1 MRSGQAKGSNRRAWG
16 VTAGAVAFALAL
28 AGAPSVANAGDPDP
42 AKVKP
47 DADLPAKEKEI
58 LQLGIDAMMTD
69 RPAGKLEDARKK
81 LELAIKKSKGI
92 AQKPKDA
99 SALHM
104 FLGAVYADLKR
115 DKDARAQFV
124 LAIQLDPEQAPAGGL
139 SSPAIDRIFAE
150 AKQQVAKDKEK
161 ADKLAAEK
169 AAKAEKAAAKAKPG
183 KPVKPGLPD
192 KLKPDADKPS
202 ETALTPVP
210 APPVT
215 QAPIVPVDDVGSG
228 RWAPGIGV
236 VQGPVA
242 SPAPSAEAPGKPL
255 DVPSLPYVE
264 KPVQS
269 GFVFSVGTSIEKDRP
284 IADGVEDASGTR
296 DVSGWL
302 LDIRLGPTARLTAAP
317 MLKGYLDGGIS
328 MGGVGSGLSFFVP
341 TGDLAAW
348 RFSADVRA
356 GVDLDLPILR
366 LGPRVGYYYDYFK
379 PTLIDAADEVN
390 TSGSDKGPLYGAHAA
405 LHGGGWF
412 FDVGYLWKVGVAQ
425 TGRYRRLELGIPLE
439 THTNEIAHMVL
450 FWDARETS
458 TGVPNL
464 AGETSLGT
472 IIAASMPIRSTIGL
486 NFRFTTG
493 FIE

>member
-1 MRSGQAKGSNRRAWG
+1 MRSGQARATNRRAWG
-16 VTAGAVAFALAL
+16 VIASAVAFAIAL
-28 AGAPSVANAGDPDP
+28 TGAPSVASAGDPDP

-47 DADLPAKEKEI
+47 DPDLPAKEKEI

-124 LAIQLDPEQAPAGGL
+124 LAIQLDPEQAPGGSL

-150 AKQQVAKDKEK
+150 AKEQVAKDKEK

-169 AAKAEKAAAKAKPG
+169 AAKAEKAAQAKAG

-192 KLKPDADKPS
+192 KLKPDADKTS

-210 APPVT
+210 APPVA
-215 QAPIVPVDDVGSG
+215 QAPIVPVDEVGSG
-228 RWAPGIGV
+228 RWSPGIGIV
-236 VQGPVA
+236 EGPVA

-255 DVPSLPYVE
+255 EVPSLPYVE
-264 KPVQS
+264 KPLHT
-269 GFVFSVGTSIEKDRP
+269 GFMFSIGTSIEKDRP
-284 IADGVEDASGTR
+284 IADGVEDASGTK

-302 LDIRLGPTARLTAAP
+302 LDIRMGPTARLTAAP
-317 MLKGYLDGGIS
+317 VLKGYLDGGIS

-341 TGDLAAW
+341 TGDLTAW

-356 GVDLDLPILR
+356 GVDLDIPIIS

-379 PTLIDAADEVN
+379 PTLTDAADEVN
-390 TSGSDKGPLYGAHAA
+390 TSGSDKGPLYGAHAK

-425 TGRYRRLELGIPLE
+425 TGRYRRLELGIPLDNHHSE
-439 THTNEIAHMVL
+439 MVHMVL

-486 NFRFTTG
+486 NFRITTG
-493 FIE
+493 VFE